1 MSAQDSTSS
10 ATPDQTDSQAAQVE
24 SDREVLLMLAVL
36 LGLLV
41 IAAIVFLV
49 IPTEWI
55 GAKVE
60 VIIRQ

>member
-1 MSAQDSTSS
+1 MAGSLRTTSLL
-10 ATPDQTDSQAAQVE
+10 
-24 SDREVLLMLAVL
+24 RVLAGAIGALV
-36 LGLLV
+36 V